1 MKLER
6 IELQPYP
13 NLDRYPLGAGEQ
25 NLLRMTPAVIVS
37 EYLSEVGAFNGPV
50 AERAVAIMKDGYQVR
65 TILLFESFFSMAVS
79 SYFQGIFLW
88 PQYHYK
94 WL

>member
-1 MKLER
+1 MERSLIVKLKKR
-6 IELQPYP
+6 LELPPYP

-65 TILLFESFFSMAVS
+65 
-79 SYFQGIFLW
+79 
-88 PQYHYK
+88 
-94 WL
+94 